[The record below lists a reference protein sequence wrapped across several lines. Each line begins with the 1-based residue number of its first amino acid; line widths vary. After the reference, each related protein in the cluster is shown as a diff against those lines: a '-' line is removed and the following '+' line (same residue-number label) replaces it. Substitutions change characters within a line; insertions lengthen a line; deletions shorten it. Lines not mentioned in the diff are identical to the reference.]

1 MNRNYPDIKAGLRN
15 WAEGSRADRAAVELL
30 IEHDHWLRRTDLLRC
45 IETIPEPELLDP
57 DRPVSI
63 PDWKQIT
70 ANLAARE
77 FPASSSEVSILR
89 IALSLAAGEPVDLRG
104 ALVGLDSTNAAAV
117 VDAVITA
124 AGAGRD
130 VLATRSPAAPRRVID

>member
-1 MNRNYPDIKAGLRN
+1 MHDHTDLKDGLRN
-15 WAEGSRADRAAVELL
+15 WAQGFCANEAAVELL
-30 IEHDHWLRRTDLLRC
+30 IEHDHWLYRADFARC
-45 IETIPEPELLDP
+45 IDLIPEAELIDAEG
-57 DRPVSI
+57 PVAV
-63 PDWKQIT
+63 PDWKKIS
-70 ANLAARE
+70 AKLADRN
-77 FPASSSEVSILR
+77 FPASSSEIAILR
-89 IALSLAAGEPVDLRG
+89 LALSLAEGEPVDLRT